1 MNKKTCSLCKINKPL
16 DQFGK
21 HSKEIDGLCCWC
33 KQCKKKKDKL
43 YYEANKESIL
53 ARNEKA
59 KKLIC
64 SKKLMEYRRKWK
76 SKNFEKVNSDGM
88 KRYARKTNQTPA
100 WLGKADYAEIDG
112 FYLFCK
118 VFNSY
123 KTVRDDKLQVDHI
136 VPIRGKKVSGMH
148 VPWNLQVITS
158 RDNVQKSSK
167 FNPSVYHQQGR
178 CAFIKD

>member
-1 MNKKTCSLCKINKPL
+1 MLIIGKNPL
-16 DQFGK
+16 V
-21 HSKEIDGLCCWC
+21 E
-33 KQCKKKKDKL
+33 
-43 YYEANKESIL
+43 
-53 ARNEKA
+53 R
-59 KKLIC
+59 
-64 SKKLMEYRRKWK
+64 
-76 SKNFEKVNSDGM
+76 KNFEKVNSDGM